1 METAMRTTSPLD
13 IHPSSPSALA
23 AALAG
28 AALLLGA
35 SPALAQCD
43 LKAEFVA
50 PAANNVPGAQPLTW
64 TMRFKNEG
72 SAACAAN
79 KLKLNRYSGG
89 TASGYGTAV
98 GGSGA
103 FQDLPALNAGQTADL
118 SFPES
123 APPQSGTFTYKAA
136 YSKPHNDANNFNHHP
151 TKTIVFDAPTGP
163 PDLVVVSA
171 KFVRAPAVGSCNTVR
186 VTVKNQG
193 GKSKPFRVTA
203 IVFPAGNP
211 FQNRDQKEAAFSV
224 LGAGVT
230 SSREVTGLQIFSQG
244 ALTLQVVADSG
255 NEVTE
260 SNENNNTLTQ
270 SANVTRTC
278 N

>member
-1 METAMRTTSPLD
+1 MRKTSPFPV
-13 IHPSSPSALA
+13 PSTVLAAFALA
-23 AALAG
+23 AFCSG
-28 AALLLGA
+28 P
-35 SPALAQCD
+35 SEALAQCD

-50 PAANNVPGAQPLTW
+50 PVASSLPGAQPVTW

-72 SAACAAN
+72 SAPCAGN
-79 KLKLNRYSGG
+79 KIKLNRYSGG

-123 APPQSGTFTYKAA
+123 APPQTGTFTYKAA
-136 YSKPHNDANNFNHHP
+136 YSKAHNDSNNFNHHP
-151 TKTIVFDAPTGP
+151 TKTVKYDAPAGP

-171 KFVRAPAVGSCNTVR
+171 EFVGSPAVGSCNVVR

-193 GKSKPFRVTA
+193 GAAKASRVAA

-211 FQNRDQKEAAFSV
+211 FQNRDQKEMDFPA

-230 SSREVTGLQIFSQG
+230 SSREVRGLQIFSQG
-244 ALTLQVVADSG
+244 ALTLQAVADSG
-255 NEVTE
+255 SQVTE
-260 SNENNNTLTQ
+260 SNENNNTLTV
-270 SANVTRTC
+270 SANVGKSC
-278 N
+278 K